1 MKGSNMTRL
10 HRLAAALAVAITCLG
25 TDALAQAW
33 PNRPI
38 RFIVPFAAGG
48 VADVVT
54 RAVTPKLSEA
64 LGQPIV
70 IENKG
75 GAGGTLGTSQG
86 AKAAPDGYTFIVPAA
101 SHTTT
106 PSLYSKLDFD
116 PVKDFTAVTLI
127 ASVPYLLVVPAESP
141 LKSLSDFIATAKAQ
155 PGTLSYGSAGNGSS
169 NHLAGELLA
178 GQVGA
183 PLLHVPYK
191 GSAPALIDVL
201 GGQLAF
207 MFDTV
212 NTSQQHVKAGKLRAL
227 GVGTLKRS
235 ALMPEV
241 PSIADTVPGF
251 EAATWVGL
259 LAPAGTPK
267 EIVNRLQQEVAKVLQ
282 LPEVREK
289 LSASGAE
296 PVGNTPEQFSAYVG
310 SEVAKWDR
318 VVKQAKIPPVQ

>member
-1 MKGSNMTRL
+1 MTRNPMS
-10 HRLAAALAVAITCLG
+10 RLLRAAALFAGVCLSSG
-25 TDALAQAW
+25 ALAQPW
-33 PNRPI
+33 PNKPI
-38 RFIVPFAAGG
+38 KFIVPFAAGG

-106 PSLYSKLDFD
+106 PSLYTKLDFD
-116 PVKDFTAVTLI
+116 PLKDFAPVTQI
-127 ASVPYLLVVPAESP
+127 AAVPYLLVVPPSSP
-141 LKSLSDFIATAKAQ
+141 ARTLNDFIEMAKAR
-155 PGTLSYGSAGNGSS
+155 PGTLTYGSAGNGSS

-178 GQVGA
+178 GNIGA

-191 GSAPALIDVL
+191 GSAPALIDLL

-207 MFDTV
+207 MFDTI
-212 NTSQQHVKAGKLRAL
+212 NTSTGHIKAGKLRVL
-227 GVGTLKRS
+227 GVGTVKRS
-235 ALMPEV
+235 QIMPDV
-241 PSIADTVPGF
+241 APIADTIPGF

-267 EIVNRLQQEVAKVLQ
+267 EIVERMQREIEKVVQQ
-282 LPEVREK
+282 PEVRER

-296 PVGNTPEQFSAYVG
+296 PVASTPEAFGAYMA
-310 SEVAKWDR
+310 SEIRKWDR
-318 VVKQAKIPPVQ
+318 VVKQARIPPVQ